1 MANQLYDGDN
11 LDILREHIPDE
22 SVDLISL
29 DPSFNSQATYN
40 VQLHAPPGERSQ
52 AHIEAF
58 ADNTPQA
65 KLLENP
71 TNITLSGQNGLIIN
85 G

>member
-1 MANQLYDGDN
+1 MANQLYCGDN
-11 LDILREHIPDE
+11 LDMLREHIPDE
-22 SVDLISL
+22 SIDLISL
-29 DPSFNSQATYN
+29 NPPFNSQASYN
-40 VQLHAPPGERSQ
+40 VQFHEPPGERSQ

-58 ADNTPQA
+58 ADNTPRA

-71 TNITLSGQNGLIIN
+71 MNITLSGQNGLIIN